1 MRDVDRNQ
9 FHQKIKIKISFIDFF
24 LNFSLYY
31 ICISYIINILQLQL
45 EYHKIFP
52 GGRYIKN
59 IIFILFSENKILIL
73 IRIFSFIFFRYQ

>member
-9 FHQKIKIKISFIDFF
+9 FHQKIKIKISFIDFCFKF
-24 LNFSLYY
+24 LSLLYLY
-31 ICISYIINILQLQL
+31 LLYINILQLQL

-59 IIFILFSENKILIL
+59 IIFILFSKNKILIL
-73 IRIFSFIFFRYQ
+73 IRIFSFIFFRDQ